1 MLITILLILE
11 ILLTDFEINLILTW
25 SMNCGISSNAAVNQA
40 TIFAITDTILSIPV
54 LTLII
59 SRGCK
64 TITTVVIRLKRIII
78 WKKYESE
85 ASTQA
90 QNKYLNYLLD
100 PSFQGENRLLMLSF
114 ENNVHR
120 IIHNWIYFFQLR
132 E

>member
-11 ILLTDFEINLILTW
+11 ILLIDFEINLILLW

-59 SRGCK
+59 SRECK

-100 PSFQGENRLLMLSF
+100 PSFQGENSLLVLSF

-120 IIHNWIYFFQLR
+120 IIHN
-132 E
+132 